1 MRKNLHEINNIR
13 EAMYQ
18 LQDAFEKFEVCVM
31 QDVRH
36 STDKD
41 IADEMYHIAKEL
53 NLCIVSL
60 ATKGDDDAK
69 V

>member
-18 LQDAFEKFEVCVM
+18 LQDAFEKFDVCVESDM
-31 QDVRH
+31 RH
-36 STDKD
+36 STDVD
-41 IADEMYHIAKEL
+41 IAKEL
-53 NLCIVSL
+53 YYIVEDLTVCVVLLGS
-60 ATKGDDDAK
+60 KGDDDAK